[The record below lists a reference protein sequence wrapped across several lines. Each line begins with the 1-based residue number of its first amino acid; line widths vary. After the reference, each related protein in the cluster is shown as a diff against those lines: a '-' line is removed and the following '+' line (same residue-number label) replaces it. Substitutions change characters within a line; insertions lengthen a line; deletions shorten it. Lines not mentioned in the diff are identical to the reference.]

1 MKKLISLALAL
12 MLVFSLATVAM
23 AATDDPY
30 DGKLDKATS
39 FTKAYLVN
47 NGTAP
52 AEDFG
57 FSIEF
62 IGYKDNEGN
71 AATTLPT
78 TYPTVT
84 LGKASFGAKT
94 AATTAYTEDAN
105 VTITNVSPCALGV
118 YTYKITEVAGT
129 TAGVN
134 YVANPVYL
142 NVTVLVHEGTDDH
155 YVAAIHYS
163 LTMDSNDKIGSTQ
176 NSYDA
181 GTLNVRKVVTGN
193 MGDTNKDFT
202 FTVKFTADTG
212 REIKSAITYKVAGGA
227 EQTVGTNNEVTFTLK
242 HDQTATFTNVP
253 YDVSYTV
260 TETQDTAYQT
270 TYKVNDAAA
279 VSGLI
284 ATNAMDSSTEN
295 VVFTNDRTS
304 TVDTGITLDSLPFV
318 LILAVCAGA
327 VVLFVI
333 KRRRSVD
340 F

>member
-30 DGKLDKATS
+30 EGKLDTATS
-39 FTKAYLVN
+39 FTKKYLVN

-62 IGYKDNEGN
+62 TGYKDNEGT

-94 AATTAYTEDAN
+94 ASATAYSSNAS
-105 VTITNVSPCALGV
+105 VTITNYQQCALGV
-118 YTYKITEVAGT
+118 YTYKITEEAGT

-134 YVANPVYL
+134 YVATPVYL
-142 NVTVLVHEGTDDH
+142 NVTVLVHNGTDDH
-155 YVAAIHYS
+155 FVAAIHY
-163 LTMDSNDKIGSTQ
+163 TDAMTGDKVGSTQ

-181 GTLNVRKVVTGN
+181 GTLNVTKYVTGN
-193 MGDTNKDFT
+193 MGDTSKDFE
-202 FTVKFTADTG
+202 FTVKFVAKDG
-212 REIKSAITYKVAGGA
+212 RSIKSAITYTVAGGTP
-227 EQTVGTNNEVTFTLK
+227 QTVTNNEATISLK
-242 HDQTATFTNVP
+242 SGDTATFTNVP
-253 YDVSYTV
+253 YDVTYTV
-260 TETQDTAYQT
+260 TETQDTKYTT
-270 TYKVNDAAA
+270 TYQVNSATA
-279 VSGLI
+279 VEGLV
-284 ATNAMDSSTEN
+284 ATDEMDSVTEN
-295 VVFTNDRTS
+295 VVFTNDRT
-304 TVDTGITLDSLPFV
+304 TPVDTGITLDSLPFV

-333 KRRRSVD
+333 KRRNSVE

>member
-1 MKKLISLALAL
+1 MKKLISLMLAL

-30 DGKLDKATS
+30 EGKLDKATS

-47 NGTAP
+47 NGAAP
-52 AEDFG
+52 AEDFE

-62 IGYKDNEGN
+62 TGYKDNEGK

-84 LGKASFGAKT
+84 LGKASFEDK
-94 AATTAYTEDAN
+94 AANATAYTSDAS
-105 VTITNVSPCALGV
+105 VTITDYEQCALGV
-118 YTYKITEVAGT
+118 YTYKITEKAGT

-134 YVANPVYL
+134 YVATPVYL
-142 NVTVLVHEGTDDH
+142 NVTVLVHDGTDDH
-155 YVAAIHYS
+155 YVAAIHY
-163 LTMDSNDKIGSTQ
+163 TDAMTGDKVGSTQ

-181 GTLNVRKVVTGN
+181 GTLNVEKLVTGN
-193 MGDTNKDFT
+193 MGDTSKDFT
-202 FTVKFTADTG
+202 FTVKFEAVSG
-212 REIKSAITYKVAGGA
+212 RSIKSAITYSVAGGNT
-227 EQTVGTNNEVTFTLK
+227 QTVGTSNEVTITLK

-253 YDVSYTV
+253 YDVTYTV
-260 TETQDTAYQT
+260 TETQDINYET
-270 TYKVNDAAA
+270 TYQVNGTTA
-279 VSGLI
+279 VSGFV
-284 ATNAMDSSTEN
+284 ATDAMDTATEN
-295 VVFTNDRTS
+295 VVFTNNRETE
-304 TVDTGITLDSLPFV
+304 VDTGITLDSLPFV

-333 KRRRSVD
+333 KRRNSVE